1 MRIWGKL
8 MKDNRLVQDMV
19 AEITDYNLSRTKK
32 VYQALDE
39 MCYAFDLAKP
49 IWLKQNQQDFIKHS
63 STRFTQ
69 VSFVEEI
76 DFDYLDFQVIEE
88 DY

>member
-39 MCYAFDLAKP
+39 MCYAFD
-49 IWLKQNQQDFIKHS
+49 
-63 STRFTQ
+63 
-69 VSFVEEI
+69 
-76 DFDYLDFQVIEE
+76 
-88 DY
+88 